1 MSSTDNPC
9 LQEPLAQWGRHCSNR
24 PNKGSNSDQDQ
35 TTKERQRSG
44 LSGGGDGCAG
54 MARAG
59 GYVGKGLSRC
69 SDPFSPLPAHCW
81 VSTPRLSPRARSA
94 TWAHLLSPTLQN
106 SYPSTPGSSAF
117 CLACVLPAAST
128 AHCLCFAPRGGEEQL
143 STFPQVLFSSP
154 LFSGLS
160 L

>member
-24 PNKGSNSDQDQ
+24 PNKGSNSDQDP

-54 MARAG
+54 WQAGRG
-59 GYVGKGLSRC
+59 GYVGKGCLGAQTPSPASC
-69 SDPFSPLPAHCW
+69 SLLGI
-81 VSTPRLSPRARSA
+81 TPRLSPRARSA
-94 TWAHLLSPTLQN
+94 TWAHLLPPTLQN

-117 CLACVLPAAST
+117 CLACGLPAAST
-128 AHCLCFAPRGGEEQL
+128 AHCLCFGPRGGEEQL
-143 STFPQVLFSSP
+143 STFPQVLFASP
-154 LFSGLS
+154 LFSGLMY
-160 L
+160 